1 MNIVDALLK
10 IKQIEKDK
18 IALQLEVAQ
27 LKKELKQQDLLTATL
42 YVECNKLSEELN
54 RWKPFENYDKLIIK
68 SKLNQK

>member
-54 RWKPFENYDKLIIK
+54 RWKPFENYDELIIK
-68 SKLNQK
+68 SKLN